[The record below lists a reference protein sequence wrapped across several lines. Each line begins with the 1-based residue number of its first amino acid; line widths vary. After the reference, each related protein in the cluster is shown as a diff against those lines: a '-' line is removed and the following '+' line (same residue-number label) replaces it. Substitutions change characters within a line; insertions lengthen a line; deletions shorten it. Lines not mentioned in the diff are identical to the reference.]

1 MSDFLRAVGRLQ
13 YNSNLNSAKPCW
25 LYSETPIQRTG
36 LVSTKMSAIL
46 ELAAIFWTTLL
57 LHKLKIF
64 YVKQHTGHLEALNS
78 RMQELFWH
86 FNQRY
91 DVSPPMCSQNYTCS
105 LTITQQNPI
114 FGQNVMVYTINL
126 KILVRYNGVFGFQ
139 DFQKSVKYG
148 PIYFNEKWSAEKCPL
163 NWSCPLFLE
172 SAKLEFHCITLLF
185 CGSVIPR
192 RRKKRGC
199 FIFCERW
206 KSLAFSSR
214 SFMRK
219 PDFVI
224 TNTGPLIV

>member
-1 MSDFLRAVGRLQ
+1 MQQKLHILINNYSKD
-13 YNSNLNSAKPCW
+13 SNFWPKFDG
-25 LYSETPIQRTG
+25 LYCKSVNT
-36 LVSTKMSAIL
+36 
-46 ELAAIFWTTLL
+46 
-57 LHKLKIF
+57 
-64 YVKQHTGHLEALNS
+64 
-78 RMQELFWH
+78 
-86 FNQRY
+86 
-91 DVSPPMCSQNYTCS
+91 
-105 LTITQQNPI
+105 
-114 FGQNVMVYTINL
+114 
-126 KILVRYNGVFGFQ
+126 VFGFQ
-139 DFQKSVKYG
+139 NFQKSVKYG
-148 PIYFNEKWSAEKCPL
+148 PIYFNKKWSAEIYPL

>member
-1 MSDFLRAVGRLQ
+1 MSYLQ
-13 YNSNLNSAKPCW
+13 YAVIITHIYQPFLKSIHIWPKQEGFYYIIWNFL
-25 LYSETPIQRTG
+25 
-36 LVSTKMSAIL
+36 SAIL
-46 ELAAIFWTTLL
+46 EFLVFLIA
-57 LHKLKIF
+57 KCP
-64 YVKQHTGHLEALNS
+64 LNLDKFTS
-78 RMQELFWH
+78 KK
-86 FNQRY
+86 N
-91 DVSPPMCSQNYTCS
+91 
-105 LTITQQNPI
+105 
-114 FGQNVMVYTINL
+114 
-126 KILVRYNGVFGFQ
+126 
-139 DFQKSVKYG
+139 
-148 PIYFNEKWSAEKCPL
+148 WSAENCPL

-224 TNTGPLIV
+224 TNTGPLIVWIHLHYLM